1 MTGSRWLPSAARFV
15 PAILPVLLM
24 VILASPAR
32 TATLSEYPVGGDHGA
47 YDGID
52 EVAAYL
58 DGLPEGTVVYQH
70 WLGWEYSYYLFGG
83 PISIA
88 YWPTPAWLAGD
99 VQAFG
104 AGSPRYVA
112 FPSWES
118 SMRVEQTLAEVGFEL
133 EPVLTTTRRDGQVSF
148 LVYRIQPISP

>member
-1 MTGSRWLPSAARFV
+1 LV
-15 PAILPVLLM
+15 VLL
-24 VILASPAR
+24 VALLASPAW
-32 TATLSEYPVGGDHGA
+32 TAALSRYPVGGDHGA

-58 DGLPEGTVVYQH
+58 NGLPEGTVVYQH

-104 AGSPRYVA
+104 ADSSRYVA

-118 SMRVEQTLAEVGFEL
+118 SVRVEQTLTEVGFEL
-133 EPVLTTTRRDGQVSF
+133 KPVLTTIRRDGQVSF
-148 LVYRIQPISP
+148 VVYRIQLMSP